1 MKRLLVIVLIISAC
15 GGSEVV
21 EEPVTTTT
29 ILDESTNTTTSTTVQ
44 ENQKDTK
51 DFYTIWESNLKDKI
65 LLSNKEAE
73 VTESFYE
80 LWYSK
85 GSPSEIKNENFYEIQ
100 VDGRSCFR
108 LGGSAPTSYLDEKHP
123 MAGFNDYLINSKYS
137 YAAKQSYECTSSE
150 EERVNHYF
158 TGIYLYGVPFYYED
172 TWWIYQ
178 SVPLSSVELHNSIE
192 GTNRPSWDYATRIKI
207 EYNDELSLATKTLN
221 PASLLNCDPDPTV
234 PECLYEYN
242 STSEL
247 FWSGASVFYAH
258 QYEKLWNL
266 YVERYRNQDIETP
279 PEIANIFDQPV
290 FTIEVDGKR
299 LNCFYHMPHN
309 SQYWR
314 TEGIYPQPVET
325 VTEDENYLVWP
336 KIYWDCLD
344 VPLSLRYG
352 NYSTDDNW
360 NLVNTDVM
368 YFGQGPIVLLG
379 DIGNRDP
386 NFRYGTWI
394 MWGPEQPFG
403 ENSSDKP
410 RQFEVRD
417 KYWWYEDGFSVES
430 FCEETTFTYQEDYE
444 ILCINED
451 N

>member
-1 MKRLLVIVLIISAC
+1 MKRLLLLILFITAC

-29 ILDESTNTTTSTTVQ
+29 TVEIVTNTTLEQASTT
-44 ENQKDTK
+44 T
-51 DFYTIWESNLKDKI
+51 T
-65 LLSNKEAE
+65 
-73 VTESFYE
+73 
-80 LWYSK
+80 
-85 GSPSEIKNENFYEIQ
+85 
-100 VDGRSCFR
+100 
-108 LGGSAPTSYLDEKHP
+108 LD
-123 MAGFNDYLINSKYS
+123 
-137 YAAKQSYECTSSE
+137 
-150 EERVNHYF
+150 
-158 TGIYLYGVPFYYED
+158 
-172 TWWIYQ
+172 
-178 SVPLSSVELHNSIE
+178 PLSIF
-192 GTNRPSWDYATRIKI
+192 
-207 EYNDELSLATKTLN
+207 
-221 PASLLNCDPDPTV
+221 NCDPDPTV
-234 PECLYEYN
+234 PECSYEYN
-242 STSEL
+242 PTTEL
-247 FWSGASVFYAH
+247 FWSSASMFYAIE
-258 QYEKLWNL
+258 YEKLWNL
-266 YVERYRNQDIETP
+266 YVERYRNKDIEVP

-290 FTIEVDGKR
+290 FTIEVDDKT

-309 SQYWR
+309 SQYWN
-314 TEGIYPQPVET
+314 TDGIYPQPVET

-379 DIGNRDP
+379 DIGNRAPD
-386 NFRYGTWI
+386 FRYGTWI

-430 FCEETTFTYQEDYE
+430 FCNDTTFTYQEDYE
-444 ILCINED
+444 ILCLNEVERSDILLANFAASWKAKMKEDILLSDSEKKVNEKFAELWAWAGSKWEAENENFYEIQINGVSCIRIYNSMGTALLDQNHPIANSALRPKWD
-451 N
+451 NRSHTYRCFLTEEQMEQPELVKKTDYLYGIPFFHQETWWIFQSVSSEFSFECDEPCSYSWFDFATLTPIDNNPELNSVISP